1 MKSHA
6 EGHFNEVNL
15 DSDGKSVL
23 LQWDKETRVVDPRL
37 ISMKEIFG
45 TATRPH

>member
-1 MKSHA
+1 MVTMAGIPEGSVAGGMKSHA

-23 LQWDKETRVVDPRL
+23 LQWDR
-37 ISMKEIFG
+37 
-45 TATRPH
+45 